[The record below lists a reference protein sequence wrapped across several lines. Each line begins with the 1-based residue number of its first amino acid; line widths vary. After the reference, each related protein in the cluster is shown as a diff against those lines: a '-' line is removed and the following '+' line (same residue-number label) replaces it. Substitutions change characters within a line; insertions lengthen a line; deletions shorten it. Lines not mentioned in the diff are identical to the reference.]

1 MYASYDDTEREQEQ
15 FRDEY
20 RYDVCSL
27 QELRMFAEPEREFQ
41 VIVRDCTPLDDLR
54 GLEAAECH
62 DIKDYR
68 NAEQLQVLT
77 VHSFNYART

>member
-1 MYASYDDTEREQEQ
+1 MPPTTTLNVSKSHSEMSTGMTFAACKS
-15 FRDEY
+15 
-20 RYDVCSL
+20 
-27 QELRMFAEPEREFQ
+27 LRMFAEPEREFQ

-68 NAEQLQVLT
+68 SAEQLQVLT